1 MVNNNGDDED
11 VVDFDR
17 NEDEEVILFEIYID
31 IVKVEIFIWNF
42 FIYFIGYVR
51 YLFNIVSVVS
61 VRKMKWNFKNLF

>member
-31 IVKVEIFIWNF
+31 FVKVEIFIWNF
-42 FIYFIGYVR
+42 LFILLDMLDI
-51 YLFNIVSVVS
+51 YLI
-61 VRKMKWNFKNLF
+61 L